1 MQCFIMKLPDS
12 KSLLVNWLGGC
23 ISPGPTLTGFKN
35 NVFISF
41 ALKWKQINEI
51 FNDGL
56 EL

>member
-1 MQCFIMKLPDS
+1 MPYFIMKLPDS
-12 KSLLVNWLGGC
+12 KSLLVNWSGGSN
-23 ISPGPTLTGFKN
+23 SPGPILTGFKN